1 MTMIFTWTNIILDR
15 ENIIKIER
23 IAWRFMDRFIFDYIP
38 LTHLF
43 RIVGFMAKSS
53 SCSN

>member
-23 IAWRFMDRFIFDYIP
+23 M
-38 LTHLF
+38 
-43 RIVGFMAKSS
+43 
-53 SCSN
+53 SNKYFVNI